1 MLVGKWMTKKLVT
14 VEESDSVSAAMRLLK
29 EKKVRRLPVLRKGKL
44 AGIVTDR
51 DLKEASPS
59 KATSLDIWELH
70 FLLEKLTVKD
80 VMTKSPITIRPD
92 ATIEHAAL
100 VLMEKRIGGL
110 PVVDAAGALVGI
122 LTEDDVFRA
131 LVEVTG
137 VKLKKTRVSLLVPD
151 AAGTIREVADICR
164 DNGGKIFS
172 ILVSYAEVPRGARE
186 VIIRVDSPNMMAL
199 KKELA
204 SRFRDVTVE
213 RD

>member
-14 VEESDSVSAAMRLLK
+14 VEEGDSVSAAMRLLK
-29 EKKVRRLPVLRKGKL
+29 ENRVRRLPVLRKGKL

-70 FLLEKLTVKD
+70 FLLEKLKVKD
-80 VMTKSPITIRPD
+80 VMTKSPITIAPD

-110 PVVDAAGALVGI
+110 PVVDGGALVGI

-151 AAGTIREVADICR
+151 EAGTIREVADICR
-164 DNGGKIFS
+164 RNGGKIFS
-172 ILVSYAEVPRGARE
+172 ILVSYAQVPRGARE
-186 VIIRVDSPNMMAL
+186 LIMRVDSPDMTAL
-199 KKELA
+199 KKELS
-204 SRFRDVTVE
+204 SRFRGVTVE
-213 RD
+213 QD